1 MFNNAVEN
9 ETLGRTGGLDHCLPG
24 PFLAPH
30 LLLGFPVA
38 QLVKNLP
45 AMWAAW
51 VRPLGW
57 DDPLEKGKAPHPS
70 VLAWRILGT
79 VSSMGSQRAG
89 HDGDFHSN
97 TKQRSTN
104 SLSFLKS
111 RHMSK
116 NCDF

>member
-1 MFNNAVEN
+1 MFNNTVEN
-9 ETLGRTGGLDHCLPG
+9 ETLGRTGGLENCLSG

-30 LLLGFPVA
+30 LLMGFPVA
-38 QLVKNLP
+38 QLVNNPP

-79 VSSMGSQRAG
+79 VSSMGSQITG
-89 HDGDFHSN
+89 HDCATFTPTQNRGAQI
-97 TKQRSTN
+97 TYRS
-104 SLSFLKS
+104 
-111 RHMSK
+111 
-116 NCDF
+116 